1 MGHLLHSKEPL
12 ALVNHMELYFKER
25 PPDCSLFSQE
35 NLEVKVHK
43 EILYQTPYL
52 CEMVKSVNVDLCCS
66 KIEVLCPS
74 IPFEKLEIMVQ
85 FFYTGNV
92 ACQDQEIGYQVSKN
106 LTELFGFPSF
116 DGKSQLPKRLE
127 DLRNEKKSRKRSL
140 ATMFDDINEEV
151 SVKEEI
157 EDHHENVSNNLIKSF
172 HQSFSIQTDVD

>member
-1 MGHLLHSKEPL
+1 MGHILHSKEPL
-12 ALVNHMELYFKER
+12 ALVNHMELYFKKR

-52 CEMVKSVNVDLCCS
+52 CEMLQSVNMDLCCS

-74 IPFEKLEIMVQ
+74 ISFEELEIMVQ
-85 FFYTGNV
+85 FFYSGRV
-92 ACQDQEIGYQVSKN
+92 SCQDQETGYQVSKN

-116 DGKSQLPKRLE
+116 DGKSQLPKKLE
-127 DLRNEKKSRKRSL
+127 ESSFQKKSRKRSYAL
-140 ATMFDDINEEV
+140 MHDINEEV

-157 EDHHENVSNNLIKSF
+157 EDHNENVSTDLIL
-172 HQSFSIQTDVD
+172 